1 MDNKFS
7 VKFKTVGL
15 EVKIPA
21 TNSTTVSELISSF
34 FNAKKVD
41 KEKNREKIDFELD
54 SNNSKL
60 DYDSKE
66 KISQLGIVDNS
77 IILVIDHGNVF
88 TPPVERKR
96 KPRGGGKKV
105 IDSKEEIKEPETMLT
120 VVRDMALFG
129 YTESEKILKDKC
141 DKDHEFITVEKALE
155 MKNKDEHAFL
165 LGLMGKY
172 LKNLE
177 MSVAVSLN
185 EESEDK
191 YSSDASHSTLQFLAN
206 GFITKRRINLIFEA
220 DQNFLTKANKDKT
233 KNLKLNE
240 SLKDLLITEF
250 PELEKETTVFTNFPI
265 RDKFKATLITLKD
278 QDIDITDNRLERAFK
293 YQNGLSGKDIDYEED
308 NPLLEGIVLSK
319 SFFLPQFD
327 NKNDSKWG
335 YNETRGKEQYIPPV
349 GWWRYGVKCENLYG
363 NNDDWLAC
371 DHRKGEWC
379 IGYIGFRKQQEA
391 DKLVAKFEK
400 DEDTRHNGRKVGIGV
415 FAYQDPKDMEKDCEV
430 IKYKNEEYLIGF
442 MLRINPSAIRIPSKD
457 KKYWV
462 VDGTSETLRPCGILL
477 KKIK

>member
-7 VKFKTVGL
+7 VKFKAVGL
-15 EVKIPA
+15 EVKVSV
-21 TNSTTVSELISSF
+21 TNSTTVSELISLF

-41 KEKNREKIDFELD
+41 KEKNRSKVDFELD
-54 SNNSKL
+54 SNGSKL

-66 KISQLGIVDNS
+66 KITKLNIVENS

-96 KPRGGGKKV
+96 KPRVAEKKM
-105 IDSKEEIKEPETMLT
+105 IESKEDIKEPETMLT

-129 YTESEKILKDKC
+129 YMESEKILKDKC
-141 DKDHEFITVEKALE
+141 DKDHEFITVEKALQ
-155 MKNKDEHAFL
+155 MKDKDEHAFL

-177 MSVAVSLN
+177 MSVAVNLN

-191 YSSDASHSTLQFLAN
+191 SASDASHSTLQFLAN
-206 GFITKRRINLIFEA
+206 GLITKRKTNLTFEA
-220 DQNFLTKANKDKT
+220 DQNFLIKANKDKT
-233 KNLKLNE
+233 KNRKLND
-240 SLKDLLITEF
+240 SLRDLLVTEF
-250 PELEKETTVFTNFPI
+250 SELEKETTVFTNYPI
-265 RDKFKATLITLKD
+265 RDKFKAMLITLKE

-293 YQNGLSGKDIDYEED
+293 YQNGLSNKDIDYEED
-308 NPLLEGIVLSK
+308 DPLLEGIVLSK
-319 SFFLPQFD
+319 SFLLPQYD
-327 NKNDSKWG
+327 NKSDSRWG

-363 NNDDWLAC
+363 NNNDWLAC
-371 DHRKGEWC
+371 DHRKGEWS

-391 DKLVAKFEK
+391 DKLILKFEK

-415 FAYQDPKDMEKDCEV
+415 YTYQNPKDMENDCEV
-430 IKYKNEEYLIGF
+430 IKYKDEEYLIGF
-442 MLRINPSAIRIPSKD
+442 MLRINPAAIRIPSKD

-462 VDGTSETLRPCGILL
+462 VDGTSDNLRPCGILL